1 MGGQGLYGLNILAAE
16 ELVSG
21 AGSVFVMGFSLR
33 RASLFNAEPGSA
45 VWFVEEMSLDGFF
58 TVGGSMRAGNQIDI
72 CSTKPGCRTHKET
85 RWEQWNMPY

>member
-33 RASLFNAEPGSA
+33 RGSLFNAESGSA

-58 TVGGSMRAGNQIDI
+58 AVGGSMRAGN
-72 CSTKPGCRTHKET
+72 
-85 RWEQWNMPY
+85 